1 MRALSFF
8 DSDEKEKKIY
18 GGWLSEFVFYYKK
31 EKDGVYGLHS
41 AYGKKVQSFKFYKNG
56 KWEINFISQE
66 DAEKFFNEYCKQ

>member
-8 DSDEKEKKIY
+8 DSDEKAKKIY
-18 GGWLSEFVFYYKK
+18 GGWLSEFIFYYKK

-66 DAEKFFNEYCKQ
+66 DAEKFFNEYCKC